1 MLSKDKSLKVR
12 EALARTLTE
21 LKITQL
27 SATLRTEDIERIAEQ
42 MYLDNKENKNIV
54 KALLIALPEMRQ
66 LSLAKEDVHN
76 LREGARYLT
85 SKDVISYL
93 LTQHD
98 VPTVWDELA
107 RDKLLPL
114 EYKKQLWQRT
124 LNLMMSKRQE
134 DQEQAYEVQLAL
146 IDNGVV
152 DEEMLNN
159 AIDLLVDLPAEYR
172 YRMRNQLFD
181 NKDLPSGIIN
191 KLDQQ
196 YRFNSDWAL
205 AVVSMKNSTRRQS
218 ERGLHRWNHEDSD
231 IFAELAT
238 IKDKSDDEWWRAL
251 LQSRNDHLRQTA
263 LRNAHTPA
271 SLLTTLTESQDRSL
285 AINNPQL
292 AADVKTAWLKE
303 DPSLLLFVEQ
313 PDLSLLRD
321 LVKTGATRKIRSEAR
336 HRLEE
341 KQ

>member
-1 MLSKDKSLKVR
+1 
-12 EALARTLTE
+12 
-21 LKITQL
+21 
-27 SATLRTEDIERIAEQ
+27 
-42 MYLDNKENKNIV
+42 
-54 KALLIALPEMRQ
+54 
-66 LSLAKEDVHN
+66 
-76 LREGARYLT
+76 
-85 SKDVISYL
+85 
-93 LTQHD
+93 
-98 VPTVWDELA
+98 
-107 RDKLLPL
+107 
-114 EYKKQLWQRT
+114 
-124 LNLMMSKRQE
+124 MMSKRQE

-181 NKDLPSGIIN
+181 NKDLSSGIIN

-205 AVVSMKNSTRRQS
+205 SVVSMKNSTRRQS
-218 ERGLHRWNHEDSD
+218 ERGLHRWNREDSD

-271 SLLTTLTESQDRSL
+271 SLLTTLTEPQDRSL

-321 LVKTGATRKIRSEAR
+321 LVKTGATRKICSEAR